1 MNCSAVALYSETV
14 EVQEGFWRA
23 TRDTLVTH
31 ECRIG
36 GVCKGGVLRPGN
48 STGGASAVPCRAAP
62 CFVDSPMVSR
72 LLCRASARHGCL
84 CPCVDPAPHS
94 GTDDTSLCI
103 QYHRGALCEVC
114 CPPVCVSLV
123 VSPLHLLC
131 VSCLPR
137 VVGILI
143 EGTKTRISE

>member
-48 STGGASAVPCRAAP
+48 STGGASAVPCESNVPSAGPTSSAVGYSSRNLRALARVRA
-62 CFVDSPMVSR
+62 CLRVGAVSVHM
-72 LLCRASARHGCL
+72 RARCALRDAHLACLSA
-84 CPCVDPAPHS
+84 
-94 GTDDTSLCI
+94 
-103 QYHRGALCEVC
+103 
-114 CPPVCVSLV
+114 
-123 VSPLHLLC
+123 
-131 VSCLPR
+131 LP
-137 VVGILI
+137 G
-143 EGTKTRISE
+143 